1 MVHSLYHVVKGFFE
15 EKNMEQAILSY
26 NGRDVICEEAV
37 MPKRKVQLKE
47 DEESFGERLARLRKA
62 AGYSLRELADEV
74 GISHRMLVY
83 YEKHA
88 EHPPTH
94 LMPQLAKVLKVST
107 DQLLGV
113 EKVKGN
119 GRTKDTKL
127 WRRFSQVEKLPPPKR
142 KQIVQ
147 ILDAFL
153 GSEKAKKAG

>member
-1 MVHSLYHVVKGFFE
+1 MSTE
-15 EKNMEQAILSY
+15 ILPY
-26 NGRDVICEEAV
+26 NRRDVIYEESV

-47 DEESFGERLARLRKA
+47 DEESVGERLERLRKA
-62 AGYSLRELADEV
+62 AGFSLRELADEI

-94 LMPQLAKVLKVST
+94 LMPQLAKVLGVST

-119 GRTKDTKL
+119 GRTKDNRL

-153 GSEKAKKAG
+153 GSEKMKKNG

>member
-1 MVHSLYHVVKGFFE
+1 
-15 EKNMEQAILSY
+15 
-26 NGRDVICEEAV
+26 

-47 DEESFGERLARLRKA
+47 AEESVGVRLERLRKA
-62 AGYSLRELADEV
+62 AGFSLRELADEI

-94 LMPQLAKVLKVST
+94 LMPQLAKVLGVST

-119 GRTKDTKL
+119 GRTKDNRL

-153 GSEKAKKAG
+153 GSEKAKKTG